1 MISDFLL
8 GATTMG
14 CLTIAVFF
22 ARFWRETADQFFA
35 LFSLAFAVFAVN
47 RFVLL
52 FLDEEDEA
60 RTWVY
65 LVRLLAFALIIAAIV
80 QKNRPARRAD

>member
-8 GATTMG
+8 GITTMG

-22 ARFWRETADQFFA
+22 ARFYRDTADRFFA
-35 LFSLAFAVFAVN
+35 WFALAFAVFAIN

-52 FLDEEDEA
+52 FLDEADEA

-65 LVRLLAFALIIAAIV
+65 LVRLLAFALLIGAIV
-80 QKNRPARRAD
+80 QKNRRPAD

>member
-1 MISDFLL
+1 MISAFLL
-8 GATTMG
+8 GVTTMG
-14 CLTIAVFF
+14 CLLLAVYF
-22 ARFWRETADQFFA
+22 ARFYRDTADRFFA
-35 LFSLAFAVFAVN
+35 YFALAFAVFAVN

-52 FLDEEDEA
+52 FLDEADEA

-80 QKNRPARRAD
+80 QKNRRATD